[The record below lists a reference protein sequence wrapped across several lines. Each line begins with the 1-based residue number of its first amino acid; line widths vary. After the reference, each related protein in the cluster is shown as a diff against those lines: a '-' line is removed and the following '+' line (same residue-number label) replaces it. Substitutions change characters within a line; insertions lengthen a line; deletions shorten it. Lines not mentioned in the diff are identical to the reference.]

1 MGERE
6 RLDEL
11 FMTQAL
17 SQGLLSSVQIHKLM
31 EEVRRRRMAR
41 PNLFAHEVA
50 VEMKLLNQ
58 QTALSLLRAESV
70 QQTLLMAGPEL
81 EPVRTLILSLIH
93 I

>member
-41 PNLFAHEVA
+41 PNF
-50 VEMKLLNQ
+50 
-58 QTALSLLRAESV
+58 
-70 QQTLLMAGPEL
+70 
-81 EPVRTLILSLIH
+81 VRP
-93 I
+93 